1 MRPHPCEVRIAN
13 HFGISDQGR
22 AADQWLLGVSGWTWR
37 VKVSLHIELELMGW
51 LWALAEEEG
60 IRVFAEN
67 LQNLLL
73 AAPAGPRPTIALDS
87 GFRSGVKC
95 AVIDA
100 IGKLVD
106 IVTIYPHEPQKK
118 GMNHL
123 PSSLLSRSD
132 IRWN

>member
-1 MRPHPCEVRIAN
+1 M
-13 HFGISDQGR
+13 GR
-22 AADQWLLGVSGWTWR
+22 
-37 VKVSLHIELELMGW
+37 

-73 AAPAGPRPTIALDS
+73 AAPAVPRPTIALDS

-106 IVTIYPHEPQKK
+106 TMTIYPHEPQKNEMK
-118 GMNHL
+118 QL
-123 PSSLLSRSD
+123 PSSPLSRSN

>member
-1 MRPHPCEVRIAN
+1 M
-13 HFGISDQGR
+13 SDQGR

-37 VKVSLHIELELMGW
+37 VKVSLHIELELMGR

-106 IVTIYPHEPQKK
+106 IVTIYPYEPQKK
-118 GMNHL
+118 GMNQL
-123 PSSLLSRSD
+123 PSHRCSRD
-132 IRWN
+132 PT